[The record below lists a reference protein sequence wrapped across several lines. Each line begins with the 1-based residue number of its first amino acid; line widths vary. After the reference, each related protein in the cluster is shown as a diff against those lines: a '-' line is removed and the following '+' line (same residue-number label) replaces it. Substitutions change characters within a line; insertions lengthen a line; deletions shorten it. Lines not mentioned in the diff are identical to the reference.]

1 MTNEAPTPDE
11 IDTMMSDI
19 GSLVRV
25 PFQVS
30 RGLQTAKKLRAHIAA
45 LQAKIATLEAGWNSE
60 KIPSGWT
67 FAAYDM
73 SKYKLLEKTKIAVL
87 EAENKRLRVALEWIA
102 YTECLVYE
110 CQEEARAALAQTG
123 EK

>member
-1 MTNEAPTPDE
+1 MTNEAPTPGE

-45 LQAKIATLEAGWNSE
+45 L
-60 KIPSGWT
+60 
-67 FAAYDM
+67 
-73 SKYKLLEKTKIAVL
+73 
-87 EAENKRLRVALEWIA
+87 EAENRGLKNAAEKVHAWLSADYFSTHTYLEGTQVWDDRAVAI
-102 YTECLVYE
+102 CLLTD
-110 CQEEARAALAQTG
+110 ALAQTG
-123 EK
+123 EKS